1 MQKTERDFASPTTE
15 AVFNRT
21 RLEVS
26 RVFTKAGMKT
36 EKVLFQWGLLLL
48 VVGFLLG
55 RALILMKIMPF
66 ALPFFAAVMAIKKEK
81 APLASL
87 AVLAG
92 AFSVSIQNGGTV
104 FATLFVFLL
113 IHRFSGILTMDPLKK
128 LPFTVFSAML
138 LTKLTIF
145 YVFTKEFTMYDF
157 TFVAVEAGLSFILT
171 MIFLQSVPLISYRK
185 RKQSLKTEEVISLI
199 ILLASVM
206 TGTIGWMIY
215 GLSAEHI
222 LSRYLVLVFAF
233 VSGPTIGATVGVVTG
248 LILSF
253 ANVSSLYEMSLL
265 AFSGLLGGLLKDG
278 KKLGAALGL
287 VVGSL
292 LIGLYA
298 QADQGLTTNLYES
311 LTAVVLFLLTPSF
324 VLKNLSKLVPGTSE
338 NMLEQQ
344 QYVRKIRDVTANRVE
359 QFSNVFQALSKSF
372 TQNGFYDEK
381 PSADKEV
388 DYFLSSVTE
397 RTCQFCFKK
406 EQCWAQQ
413 FDTTYEYMK
422 EIMLEVDNG
431 TLEQNP
437 RLIREMDK
445 HCVKSKKV
453 IDVIEHELTY
463 FKANQHLKAQ
473 IQESRRIVAE
483 QLHGVSEVMGNF
495 AKEIKRER
503 ENLNVQEEQILEA
516 LRNFGM
522 EINQIEIYSL
532 EPGNVDI
539 EMWVPYC
546 HGRGECE
553 KIIAPML
560 TDILGESIVV
570 KNEECAKYPQGYC
583 HVSFGCTKAYVVDTG
598 VAHAAKGGGFVSGDS
613 YSMIELNAG
622 KYALAISDGMGNGER
637 AHYESSETLQ
647 LLKQILQTGIEET
660 IAIKSINSILSLRT
674 NDEIFSTLDLAM
686 IDLQD
691 ANVNFLKIGS
701 TPSFIKRGD
710 KVIKIQASN
719 LPMGIIEEFEVDVVN
734 EQMKAEDLLIMMSD
748 GVFEGPKHVEN
759 YEMWMKRKIGELQTN
774 DPQEIAD
781 LIMEEVIR
789 TKSGLIEDD
798 MTVVV
803 AKLQHNTPKWSSIPS
818 YAYRK
823 KAQ

>member
-1 MQKTERDFASPTTE
+1 
-15 AVFNRT
+15 
-21 RLEVS
+21 
-26 RVFTKAGMKT
+26 
-36 EKVLFQWGLLLL
+36 
-48 VVGFLLG
+48 
-55 RALILMKIMPF
+55 
-66 ALPFFAAVMAIKKEK
+66 
-81 APLASL
+81 
-87 AVLAG
+87 
-92 AFSVSIQNGGTV
+92 
-104 FATLFVFLL
+104 
-113 IHRFSGILTMDPLKK
+113 
-128 LPFTVFSAML
+128 
-138 LTKLTIF
+138 
-145 YVFTKEFTMYDF
+145 
-157 TFVAVEAGLSFILT
+157 
-171 MIFLQSVPLISYRK
+171 
-185 RKQSLKTEEVISLI
+185 
-199 ILLASVM
+199 
-206 TGTIGWMIY
+206 
-215 GLSAEHI
+215 
-222 LSRYLVLVFAF
+222 
-233 VSGPTIGATVGVVTG
+233 
-248 LILSF
+248 
-253 ANVSSLYEMSLL
+253 MSLL

>member
-1 MQKTERDFASPTTE
+1 
-15 AVFNRT
+15 
-21 RLEVS
+21 
-26 RVFTKAGMKT
+26 
-36 EKVLFQWGLLLL
+36 
-48 VVGFLLG
+48 
-55 RALILMKIMPF
+55 
-66 ALPFFAAVMAIKKEK
+66 
-81 APLASL
+81 
-87 AVLAG
+87 
-92 AFSVSIQNGGTV
+92 
-104 FATLFVFLL
+104 
-113 IHRFSGILTMDPLKK
+113 
-128 LPFTVFSAML
+128 
-138 LTKLTIF
+138 
-145 YVFTKEFTMYDF
+145 
-157 TFVAVEAGLSFILT
+157 
-171 MIFLQSVPLISYRK
+171 
-185 RKQSLKTEEVISLI
+185 EVISLI

>member
-1 MQKTERDFASPTTE
+1 MQKTERNFAGPATE

-21 RLEVS
+21 RLEMS
-26 RVFTKAGMKT
+26 RIFTKTSLKT
-36 EKVLFQWGLLLL
+36 EKVLFQWGLILLA
-48 VVGFLLG
+48 VGFLLG
-55 RALILMKIMPF
+55 RALILMEIMPF
-66 ALPFFAAVMAIKKEK
+66 ALPFFAAVLAIKKDK
-81 APLASL
+81 AALAGL
-87 AVLAG
+87 AILAG
-92 AFSVSIQNGGTV
+92 AFSLSLQNGGVV
-104 FATLFVFLL
+104 FCSLFVFLL
-113 IHRFSGILTMDPLKK
+113 LHRFSGFITIDPLKK
-128 LPFTVFSAML
+128 LPFTVFISMF
-138 LTKLTIF
+138 LTKLGIF
-145 YVFTKEFTMYDF
+145 YLFSQGVTMYDF
-157 TFVAVEAGLSFILT
+157 AFIAVEAGLSFILT

-206 TGTIGWMIY
+206 TGTIGWVMY
-215 GLSAEHI
+215 GLSAEHV
-222 LSRYLVLVFAF
+222 LSRYLVLIFAF

-253 ANVSSLYEMSLL
+253 ANVTSLYEMSLL

-278 KKLGAALGL
+278 KKIGASLGL
-287 VVGSL
+287 IVGSL
-292 LIGLYA
+292 LIGLYS
-298 QADQGLTTNLYES
+298 QAEQALSTNLYES
-311 LTAVVLFLLTPSF
+311 LIAVALFLLTPTF
-324 VLKNLSKLVPGTSE
+324 LLKNLSKLVPGTSE
-338 NMLEQQ
+338 NMMEQQ
-344 QYVRKIRDVTANRVE
+344 QYIRKVRDVTANRVE
-359 QFSNVFQALSKSF
+359 QFSNVFQALSDSF
-372 TQNGFYDEK
+372 TQNGFYEEK
-381 PSADKEV
+381 RNEEKEI

-422 EIMLEVDNG
+422 EIMLEIDNNS
-431 TLEQNP
+431 LEQNP
-437 RLIREMDK
+437 KLVREMDK

-463 FKANQHLKAQ
+463 FKANQQLKSQ
-473 IQESRRIVAE
+473 IHESRRIVAE
-483 QLHGVSEVMGNF
+483 QLHGVSQVMNNF
-495 AKEIKRER
+495 AQEIKRER
-503 ENLNVQEEQILEA
+503 ENLNVQEEQIVEA
-516 LRNFGM
+516 LRSFGM

-532 EPGNVDI
+532 EPGNVDV

-583 HVSFGCTKAYVVDTG
+583 HVSFGSTKAYVVDTG

-674 NDEIFSTLDLAM
+674 SDEIFSTLDLAM

-710 KVIKIQASN
+710 KVIKVQASN
-719 LPMGIIEEFEVDVVN
+719 LPMGIIEEFEVDVVS
-734 EQMKAEDLLIMMSD
+734 EQMKAQDLLIMMSD
-748 GVFEGPKHVEN
+748 GVFEGPRHVEN
-759 YEMWMKRKIGELQTN
+759 YEMWMKRKIGELQTD

-789 TKSGLIEDD
+789 TRSGLIEDD

-803 AKLQHNTPKWSSIPS
+803 AKLKHNTPKWSSIPT

>member
-21 RLEVS
+21 RLEMS

-92 AFSVSIQNGGTV
+92 AFSVSVQNGGTV

-113 IHRFSGILTMDPLKK
+113 IHRFSGMLTMDPLKK
-128 LPFTVFSAML
+128 LPFTVFIAML

-503 ENLNVQEEQILEA
+503 ENLNVQEEQILDA

-570 KNEECAKYPQGYC
+570 KHEECAKYPQGYC
-583 HVSFGCTKAYVVDTG
+583 HVSFGCTKTYVVDTG

-710 KVIKIQASN
+710 KIIKIQANN

-759 YEMWMKRKIGELQTN
+759 YEMWMKRKISELQTN

>member
-21 RLEVS
+21 RLEMS

-171 MIFLQSVPLISYRK
+171 MIFLQSVPLSSSRK
-185 RKQSLKTEEVISLI
+185 RKQSLQTEEVISLI

-710 KVIKIQASN
+710 KVIKI
-719 LPMGIIEEFEVDVVN
+719 IEEFEVDVVK

>member
-21 RLEVS
+21 RLEMS

-138 LTKLTIF
+138 LTKLAIF

>member
-21 RLEVS
+21 RLEMS

-113 IHRFSGILTMDPLKK
+113 IHRFSGMLTMDPLKK
-128 LPFTVFSAML
+128 LPFTVFIAML

>member
-1 MQKTERDFASPTTE
+1 
-15 AVFNRT
+15 
-21 RLEVS
+21 
-26 RVFTKAGMKT
+26 
-36 EKVLFQWGLLLL
+36 
-48 VVGFLLG
+48 
-55 RALILMKIMPF
+55 
-66 ALPFFAAVMAIKKEK
+66 
-81 APLASL
+81 
-87 AVLAG
+87 
-92 AFSVSIQNGGTV
+92 
-104 FATLFVFLL
+104 
-113 IHRFSGILTMDPLKK
+113 
-128 LPFTVFSAML
+128 
-138 LTKLTIF
+138 
-145 YVFTKEFTMYDF
+145 
-157 TFVAVEAGLSFILT
+157 

-222 LSRYLVLVFAF
+222 FSRYLVVVFAF

-539 EMWVPYC
+539 EMWVPNC
-546 HGRGECE
+546 HGRGESE
-553 KIIAPML
+553 NIIAPML

>member
-21 RLEVS
+21 RLEMS

-113 IHRFSGILTMDPLKK
+113 IHRFSGMLTIDPLKK
-128 LPFTVFSAML
+128 LPFTVFIAML

>member
-1 MQKTERDFASPTTE
+1 
-15 AVFNRT
+15 
-21 RLEVS
+21 
-26 RVFTKAGMKT
+26 
-36 EKVLFQWGLLLL
+36 
-48 VVGFLLG
+48 
-55 RALILMKIMPF
+55 
-66 ALPFFAAVMAIKKEK
+66 
-81 APLASL
+81 
-87 AVLAG
+87 
-92 AFSVSIQNGGTV
+92 
-104 FATLFVFLL
+104 
-113 IHRFSGILTMDPLKK
+113 
-128 LPFTVFSAML
+128 
-138 LTKLTIF
+138 
-145 YVFTKEFTMYDF
+145 
-157 TFVAVEAGLSFILT
+157 
-171 MIFLQSVPLISYRK
+171 
-185 RKQSLKTEEVISLI
+185 
-199 ILLASVM
+199 
-206 TGTIGWMIY
+206 
-215 GLSAEHI
+215 
-222 LSRYLVLVFAF
+222 
-233 VSGPTIGATVGVVTG
+233 
-248 LILSF
+248 
-253 ANVSSLYEMSLL
+253 
-265 AFSGLLGGLLKDG
+265 
-278 KKLGAALGL
+278 
-287 VVGSL
+287 
-292 LIGLYA
+292 
-298 QADQGLTTNLYES
+298 
-311 LTAVVLFLLTPSF
+311 
-324 VLKNLSKLVPGTSE
+324 
-338 NMLEQQ
+338 MLEQQ